1 MSKTIK
7 VEYTIII
14 INNII
19 TITGVIMSNNNES
32 IYQIRYNAF
41 IKQLTN
47 YINLTKWPLLCNC
60 INEFIGTTIFIIF
73 GLGVMIQT
81 NIHSINNKNIGQ
93 YLSIS
98 TGWGIAKIIGLLIS
112 TNGCG
117 GSGGGCSGDGD
128 NGGDHDHHSSSI
140 SNHGN
145 QSGLLN
151 PSITFAYCLIVQL
164 LGSIFGTFIILC
176 IYWENIQLYAKLY
189 SYGKLEMN
197 YTGSLFVNLPNVSH
211 QLCLLDYII
220 SNTIYSWIILIIN
233 NNHNLSYE
241 LQLIYIGLL
250 FTGII
255 GSLSLNIGIGLNP
268 ANDLGARI
276 TISLCG
282 WGIQAFKANNYYF
295 WLPLIG
301 PYIGAIIGSL
311 FYGFIISL
319 HIIPLSDIDQYKIQN
334 NQCTIINSSSNYL
347 QSSFIEEMNEDLF
360 NITEIDDCFIDSEET
375 LD

>member
-1 MSKTIK
+1 
-7 VEYTIII
+7 
-14 INNII
+14 
-19 TITGVIMSNNNES
+19 
-32 IYQIRYNAF
+32 
-41 IKQLTN
+41 
-47 YINLTKWPLLCNC
+47 
-60 INEFIGTTIFIIF
+60 
-73 GLGVMIQT
+73 MIQT
-81 NIHSINNKNIGQ
+81 NIHSINDKNIGQ

-117 GSGGGCSGDGD
+117 GGSGDSDGD
-128 NGGDHDHHSSSI
+128 DHDS

-151 PSITFAYCLIVQL
+151 PSITFAYCLIGKLSFRYLIPYSIVQL
-164 LGSIFGTFIILC
+164 LGSIFGTFIIIC

-197 YTGSLFVNLPNVSH
+197 YTGSLLVNIPNVSH

-241 LQLIYIGLL
+241 FQLIYIGLL

-268 ANDLGARI
+268 ASDLGARI

-282 WGIQAFKANNYYF
+282 K
-295 WLPLIG
+295 
-301 PYIGAIIGSL
+301 
-311 FYGFIISL
+311 
-319 HIIPLSDIDQYKIQN
+319 
-334 NQCTIINSSSNYL
+334 
-347 QSSFIEEMNEDLF
+347 
-360 NITEIDDCFIDSEET
+360 
-375 LD
+375 

>member
-1 MSKTIK
+1 
-7 VEYTIII
+7 
-14 INNII
+14 
-19 TITGVIMSNNNES
+19 MSNNNES

-81 NIHSINNKNIGQ
+81 NIHSINDKNIGQ

-117 GSGGGCSGDGD
+117 GGGDGD
-128 NGGDHDHHSSSI
+128 SDGDDHDS

-151 PSITFAYCLIVQL
+151 PSITFAYCIIGKLSFRYLIPYSIVQL
-164 LGSIFGTFIILC
+164 LGSIFGTFIIIC

-197 YTGSLFVNLPNVSH
+197 YTGSLLVNIPNVSH

-241 LQLIYIGLL
+241 FQLIYIGLL

-268 ANDLGARI
+268 ASDLGARI

-319 HIIPLSDIDQYKIQN
+319 HIIPSSDIDQYKIQT
-334 NQCTIINSSSNYL
+334 NQCTIINSTSNYL

-375 LD
+375 ID